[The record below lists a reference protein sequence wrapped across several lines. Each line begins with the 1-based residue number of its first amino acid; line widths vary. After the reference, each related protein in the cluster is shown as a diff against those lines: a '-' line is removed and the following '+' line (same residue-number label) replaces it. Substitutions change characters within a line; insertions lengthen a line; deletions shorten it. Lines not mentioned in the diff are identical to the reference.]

1 MEEVKL
7 LQCQLCELCQSMTKA
22 PLEKKI
28 DNLIKLIKDL
38 ADKYQIEN
46 CEELISKAMDG
57 S

>member
-7 LQCQLCELCQSMTKA
+7 LQCQLCDLCQSLTRHS
-22 PLEKKI
+22 LEKKI

-38 ADKYQIEN
+38 ADKYKIDN
-46 CEELISKAMDG
+46 YEELILEAMDV